1 MSLAATTRRVLLLAS
16 LGLAVASP
24 TRAQVY
30 TVLYTFQGK
39 SDGALPLAGLI
50 QDPAGNLYGTTAGDF
65 YKNPQTGTTEGSI
78 FELKSDGK
86 FALLHNFGAG
96 GPGGASLT
104 GGLVRDS
111 AGNLY
116 GAAYEGGTSD
126 TACFSAGCGVVF
138 KLDTKAEFSV
148 LHSFSG
154 NADCRDGCQP
164 LSPLNLDAAG
174 NLYGAT
180 YIGGSRNCNLGRREF
195 GQNSDCGVVFKLDAT
210 GKETVLRSFGNGRKD
225 GDNPNPGL
233 FMDAAGNLYGTTYGG
248 GPVGH
253 DYPGAGTVFKL
264 DTEGNETVVHFF
276 SWFVDGAEPAAG
288 LIQDA
293 SGNFYGTTDW
303 TFTHVFKLDP
313 LGNVTLLGVGGYSLG
328 PLVMD
333 SVGNLYGT
341 SADGGSNPACTVDGG
356 CGFVYKLDPLGE
368 ETVLYSFGGGSDGY
382 YHYGGVI
389 IDASGNLYGTAAY
402 GGATSKV
409 CPSGCGAVFKITP

>member
-1 MSLAATTRRVLLLAS
+1 
-16 LGLAVASP
+16 
-24 TRAQVY
+24 
-30 TVLYTFQGK
+30 
-39 SDGALPLAGLI
+39 
-50 QDPAGNLYGTTAGDF
+50 
-65 YKNPQTGTTEGSI
+65 
-78 FELKSDGK
+78 
-86 FALLHNFGAG
+86 
-96 GPGGASLT
+96 
-104 GGLVRDS
+104 
-111 AGNLY
+111 
-116 GAAYEGGTSD
+116 
-126 TACFSAGCGVVF
+126 
-138 KLDTKAEFSV
+138 
-148 LHSFSG
+148 
-154 NADCRDGCQP
+154 
-164 LSPLNLDAAG
+164 
-174 NLYGAT
+174 
-180 YIGGSRNCNLGRREF
+180 
-195 GQNSDCGVVFKLDAT
+195 
-210 GKETVLRSFGNGRKD
+210 
-225 GDNPNPGL
+225 
-233 FMDAAGNLYGTTYGG
+233 
-248 GPVGH
+248 
-253 DYPGAGTVFKL
+253 
-264 DTEGNETVVHFF
+264 VHFF

-382 YHYGGVI
+382 YPYGGVI